1 MAGVLEA
8 KFAQMTIGATCPK
21 VFIDWLAK
29 QGITSVEI
37 YGRLASTEDKLDT
50 KVVERQLVAS
60 GLVQAVQA
68 SRAGFSDH
76 LPPAHLVAQ
85 VTTY

>member
-1 MAGVLEA
+1 MTNDYLLLATHLPPLYTSWRSSPCSLRSPTPSPNLNPNPNPNQVL
-8 KFAQMTIGATCPK
+8 
-21 VFIDWLAK
+21 
-29 QGITSVEI
+29 
-37 YGRLASTEDKLDT
+37 
-50 KVVERQLVAS
+50 ERQLVAS

-85 VTTY
+85 VTAY

>member
-1 MAGVLEA
+1 MT
-8 KFAQMTIGATCPK
+8 KF
-21 VFIDWLAK
+21 
-29 QGITSVEI
+29 
-37 YGRLASTEDKLDT
+37 DK

-76 LPPAHLVAQ
+76 LPPDKMPWSARGGPPAAGGGASPGTPLL
-85 VTTY
+85 

>member
-1 MAGVLEA
+1 MVSVLEA
-8 KFAQMTIGATCPK
+8 GDLH
-21 VFIDWLAK
+21 FIRCLKPNDEKLA
-29 QGITSVEI
+29 
-37 YGRLASTEDKLDT
+37 DKLDT